1 MRELIVVRHG
11 ETAQNAAGLF
21 TQGMLAHP
29 LTDAGREEAAA
40 AARLIRAHDWQPE
53 HLVSSPLQRCVETAE
68 ILRTSLGLPAAREDT
83 AFTEIDPG
91 ALTGLS
97 WKEIHE
103 AHPKLAARPA
113 NEWRGFAEF
122 GGESQESMFSRV
134 AAGLDAL
141 PEDAHVLL
149 VTHGGVFKAILAS
162 LLGLSSDYFLGLRT
176 GSCMRLARKK
186 RGASDLMALTHLM
199 HAGEWAAANAQ
210 QISKGTTK

>member
-1 MRELIVVRHG
+1 VRHG

-29 LTDAGREEAAA
+29 LTENGREEASA

-53 HLVSSPLQRCVETAE
+53 HLVTSPLQRCVETAE
-68 ILRTSLGLPAAREDT
+68 IVRTTLGLSAATRDP

-97 WKEIHE
+97 WQEIYE
-103 AHPKLAARPA
+103 AHPELAARPA

-122 GGESQESMFSRV
+122 HGESQESLFSRV

-141 PEDAHVLL
+141 PEDARVLL
-149 VTHGGVFKAILAS
+149 VTHGGVFKAILAH

-176 GSCMRLARKK
+176 GSCMRLAKK
-186 RGASDLMALTHLM
+186 RRGASEVMAWTHLM
-199 HAGEWAAANAQ
+199 HAGEWAAANAR
-210 QISKGTTK
+210 QITEGTNQ